1 MTDSNGTLLQEMSY
15 DAWGR
20 LRNPNTL
27 VAYLP
32 EMEPELLLGRG
43 YTGHEHLTIWFG
55 EYECPAVRSG
65 GRTLPESGSLCASS
79 GFHTKL

>member
-1 MTDSNGTLLQEMSY
+1 MTDRNGTLLQEMSY

-43 YTGHEHLTIWFG
+43 YTGHEHLTMFG
-55 EYECPAVRSG
+55 LVNMNARSG